1 MYIYICILT
10 AYVPHKNTN
19 WGLKVGNRNLLWEFP
34 PPYSR
39 IDMYIYTVY
48 RYCTLYNTQVN
59 PVCCLFYAHVQLYM
73 YSTCTMYMYKCTN
86 CTVCTVRVINCL
98 YASFT
103 NSNVIF
109 CIYITYGNMLNVHRT
124 MHFYIVWAIYKYEL

>member
-1 MYIYICILT
+1 MYTNCKIIKTFRRCIYFTQTTVGMEWAYVHCTYSIYICILP
-10 AYVPHKNTN
+10 AYV
-19 WGLKVGNRNLLWEFP
+19 
-34 PPYSR
+34 
-39 IDMYIYTVY
+39 YIYSIQIL
-48 RYCTLYNTQVN
+48 CTLYNTQVN

-124 MHFYIVWAIYKYEL
+124 MHFYIV